1 MSSYIILESL
11 CDSILKLNKS
21 IQSVAVINNHGR
33 IMEKI
38 SRVKFSKQFP
48 DHLNELFCM
57 SCVLQI
63 SIGKDFDEK
72 YGSINYYISGRS
84 NLTIITF
91 PFDENVLLI
100 TANKNTSPITLARK
114 TISIIENY
122 VKHFPHN

>member
-38 SRVKFSKQFP
+38 SRIKFSKQFP

-63 SIGKDFDEK
+63 SMGKDFDEN

-91 PFDENVLLI
+91 PLDENVLLI

-122 VKHFPHN
+122 VKYFPHN